1 VTHSTPVF
9 IVRHAKAGSRSA
21 WEGSDEARPLSKAG
35 RRQAAGLATVLGDQ
49 GIARII
55 TSPFVRCRE
64 TVEPLAAQRGLLIEP
79 SDWLA
84 EGSPLS
90 DALRLVE
97 KVADEVTVLCTH
109 GDVIAALLDHLR
121 RLGIAPSD
129 PRFEKAS
136 TWVLDTERGDVTSV
150 TYLPPPA

>member
-1 VTHSTPVF
+1 VNHSTPVF
-9 IVRHAKAGSRSA
+9 LVRHAKAGSRSA
-21 WEGSDEARPLSKAG
+21 WEGSDLARPLSKAG
-35 RRQAAGLATVLGDQ
+35 RRQADALVTVLGDR
-49 GIARII
+49 GVTRIV

-109 GDVIAALLDHLR
+109 GDVIGALLDHFG
-121 RLGIAPSD
+121 RLGVAPRD
-129 PRFEKAS
+129 VRFEKGS
-136 TWVLDTERGDVTSV
+136 TWALNTERGDVTSV
-150 TYLPPPA
+150 AYLPPPA

>member
-9 IVRHAKAGSRSA
+9 LVRHAKAGSRSA
-21 WEGSDEARPLSKAG
+21 WEASDESRPLSKAG
-35 RRQAAGLATVLGDQ
+35 RRQADGLASLLGDR
-49 GIARII
+49 GVTRIV

-64 TVEPLAAQRGLLIEP
+64 TVEPLATRRGLRIEP

-109 GDVIAALLDHLR
+109 GDVIAELLDHLGR
-121 RLGIAPSD
+121 AGIAPRD
-129 PRFEKAS
+129 ARFEKGS
-136 TWVLDTERGDVTSV
+136 TWVLNTERGDVTSV
-150 TYLPPPA
+150 SYLAPPA